1 MMNLFKKVY
10 RWQARA
16 YCQVKCQNML
26 GLLQPYAQKV
36 YSPSGAADVE
46 KPIETK
52 SSVRETDAKVAGA
65 PIRPMIDATKEEKKN
80 EKAKSRLCASF
91 RDTNGR

>member
-1 MMNLFKKVY
+1 MPK
-10 RWQARA
+10 
-16 YCQVKCQNML
+16 
-26 GLLQPYAQKV
+26 KV

-65 PIRPMIDATKEEKKN
+65 PVRPVIDATKEEKKTRKL
-80 EKAKSRLCASF
+80 KADCVRHSVIPTGDCW
-91 RDTNGR
+91 